1 MILLCLIAELFLV
14 YIIYGWYLIDMELVK
29 DIRAEVDQAIKV
41 IRLDLNHLSFDLQ
54 SLNVLLKN
62 ILN

>member
-1 MILLCLIAELFLV
+1 
-14 YIIYGWYLIDMELVK
+14 MELVK